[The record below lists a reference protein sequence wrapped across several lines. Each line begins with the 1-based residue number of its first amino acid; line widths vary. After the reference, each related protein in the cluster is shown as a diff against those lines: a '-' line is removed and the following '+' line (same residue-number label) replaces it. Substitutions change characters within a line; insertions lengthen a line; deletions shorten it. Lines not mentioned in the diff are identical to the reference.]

1 MIIPNIW
8 FKKGGLLDF
17 LRQFQFGFAVQM
29 WEVVEKPFICFFL
42 AKTCVNMKFKTGETD
57 FGYVQHTGFLTRP
70 IRCAMHFSAN
80 GLGFGLAMD
89 LPGDTLWI
97 AAEVGSVDHK
107 SLRQG
112 LWSRLSRESPKT
124 CICIVSVALGFMRVL
139 KAPRLCHADPCPW
152 KQHAGLVR

>member
-1 MIIPNIW
+1 
-8 FKKGGLLDF
+8 
-17 LRQFQFGFAVQM
+17 M
-29 WEVVEKPFICFFL
+29 WKVVEKPFIWFCL
-42 AKTCVNMKFKTGETD
+42 AKTYVNMKFKTGETD

-124 CICIVSVALGFMRVL
+124 CICIASVALGLGLYEGPQGPKTMPCRSMSMEAACRPCAVMRRPTHWSIPSMAGPVL
-139 KAPRLCHADPCPW
+139 GRS
-152 KQHAGLVR
+152 